1 MAGMLFGNA
10 WSYVVGALIWISC
23 FGTAIG
29 YITAV
34 SGLIYPIIANAPN
47 APQYLKTDSGNR
59 LLTSAI
65 WLVFMVPVV
74 IPKRVNSIRYV
85 SAVGVTMVMYF
96 VIVIIVHSCM
106 NGLPRGLRGDMKLFN
121 SGNRAI
127 YGLSIFVFAYM
138 CQCVTP
144 SVLR

>member
-1 MAGMLFGNA
+1 
-10 WSYVVGALIWISC
+10 
-23 FGTAIG
+23 
-29 YITAV
+29 
-34 SGLIYPIIANAPN
+34 
-47 APQYLKTDSGNR
+47 
-59 LLTSAI
+59 
-65 WLVFMVPVV
+65 MVPVV